1 MDEICGAALRET
13 VQGRAPAT
21 ADGGNILAE
30 QTEAGKRLLGKAKLN
45 CHFGEGELFP
55 YSKPPGETLSDPHAL
70 PDGGG
75 QGASAAGNAPG
86 GGQRPPAAETALPRV
101 SNSSGPYP
109 PVDRNVADAAA
120 TRPLGYNTRS
130 RTPDGRTR
138 GDCVIT

>member
-1 MDEICGAALRET
+1 MDGICGAALRET

-30 QTEAGKRLLGKAKLN
+30 QTEAGKRLLGKAKTELP
-45 CHFGEGELFP
+45 FGGGELFP

-86 GGQRPPAAETALPRV
+86 GGKRPPAAETALPGV

-109 PVDRNVADAAA
+109 QVDRNVADAAYLS
-120 TRPLGYNTRS
+120 P
-130 RTPDGRTR
+130 
-138 GDCVIT
+138 